1 MKTLHKA
8 EPAVAQILAA
18 ESLNNHTYKA
28 GWKHLHPKPIIFCS
42 CRQPYFTNTQ
52 QSVVLL
58 LLYGFHLLMVQ
69 QTNNLYCLSL
79 FVFKII
85 LV

>member
-42 CRQPYFTNTQ
+42 CRQPYFTHSTISCTFVVVWIPFVNGTTNK
-52 QSVVLL
+52 QSL
-58 LLYGFHLLMVQ
+58 
-69 QTNNLYCLSL
+69 CLSL
-79 FVFKII
+79 SV
-85 LV
+85 L

>member
-42 CRQPYFTNTQ
+42 CRTISCTFVVVWIPFVNGTTNK
-52 QSVVLL
+52 QSL
-58 LLYGFHLLMVQ
+58 
-69 QTNNLYCLSL
+69 CLSL
-79 FVFKII
+79 SV
-85 LV
+85 L